1 MISSSG
7 LQRVN
12 GLKLWIHRFRD
23 PDATPSG
30 LTVLLV
36 HGFLDSGAT
45 WDLVAPALAR
55 AGHDVLAPD
64 LRGFGQSEWV
74 GAGGYYHFPDYVAD
88 LSELIDSLA
97 PRRLVMAGH
106 SMGATVAAL
115 LAGARPD
122 RFERVA
128 LLEGLGPV
136 ASEPEM
142 AVERMKIWLRNLREA
157 TRGSRPLTTMQE
169 AIERLVLHHPRVPRE
184 VIESRAALLTRV
196 DNQGQLIWAYD
207 PLHRTTAPTP
217 FNIESFRVF
226 LRRIECPTLVVS
238 GGPLGWHPPD
248 EAERATCL
256 RDVRHLELSKAGH
269 MMHWTAPEALAAS
282 LLVFFAEQPP
292 SRRAAE

>member
-1 MISSSG
+1 VLSSSG
-7 LQRVN
+7 PQRVN

-23 PDATPSG
+23 PNATPSG

-88 LSELIDSLA
+88 LSELIDNVA
-97 PRRLVMAGH
+97 PRRLVMVGH
-106 SMGATVAAL
+106 SMGGTVAGL

-128 LLEGLGPV
+128 LLEGMGPI
-136 ASEPEM
+136 ATEPEM
-142 AVERMKIWLRNLREA
+142 AVERMKVWLRNLRE
-157 TRGSRPLTTMQE
+157 TPRKGRPLTSLVE
-169 AIERLVLHHPRVPRE
+169 AAERLALHHPRVPRA
-184 VIESRAALLTRV
+184 VIESRATLLTRP
-196 DNQGQLIWAYD
+196 DHQGHLVWAYD

-217 FNIESFRVF
+217 FNIDNFRVF
-226 LRRIECPTLVVS
+226 LRRIACPTLVVS

-248 EAERATCL
+248 EAERAACL
-256 RDVRHLELSKAGH
+256 RDARHLELASAGH
-269 MMHWTAPEALAAS
+269 MMHWTAPEALATS
-282 LLVFFAEQPP
+282 LLAFFAE
-292 SRRAAE
+292 ADVK

>member
-1 MISSSG
+1 MQSASG
-7 LQRVN
+7 PQRVN
-12 GLKLWIHRFRD
+12 GLKLWVHRYRD
-23 PDATPSG
+23 PEAAPSG

-64 LRGFGQSEWV
+64 LRGFGQSEWI

-115 LAGARPD
+115 LAGARSD

-128 LLEGLGPV
+128 LLEGLGPM
-136 ASEPEM
+136 ASAPEV
-142 AVERMKIWLRNLREA
+142 AVERMKTWLKNLRDA
-157 TRGSRPLTTMQE
+157 KRTNRPLSTMQE
-169 AIERLVLHHPRVPRE
+169 AIERLALHHPSVPRE
-184 VIESRAALLTRV
+184 VIATRAELLTRI

-207 PLHRTTAPTP
+207 PLHRTTSPTP
-217 FNIESFRVF
+217 FNIENFRAF

-238 GGPLGWHPPD
+238 GGPLGWHPVD

-256 RDVRHLELSKAGH
+256 RDVRHLELPKAGH
-269 MMHWTAPEALAAS
+269 MMHWTSPDALAETLAA
-282 LLVFFAEQPP
+282 FFGEQ
-292 SRRAAE
+292 R

>member
-1 MISSSG
+1 M
-7 LQRVN
+7 
-12 GLKLWIHRFRD
+12 
-23 PDATPSG
+23 PSG

-64 LRGFGQSEWV
+64 LRGFGQSEWI

-88 LSELIDSLA
+88 LSELIDSVA

-115 LAGARPD
+115 LAGSRPD

-128 LLEGLGPV
+128 LLEGLGPI
-136 ASEPEM
+136 ATEPEM

-157 TRGSRPLTTMQE
+157 SRTSRPLTTMQE
-169 AIERLVLHHPRVPRE
+169 AIERLMLHHPRVPRE
-184 VIESRAALLTRV
+184 VIESRAALLTRI

-238 GGPLGWHPPD
+238 GGTLGWHPPD

-256 RDVRHLELSKAGH
+256 RDARHLELPKAGH
-269 MMHWTAPEALAAS
+269 MMHWTSPEALAAS
-282 LLVFFAEQPP
+282 LLVFFAEPP
-292 SRRAAE
+292 PQRLPE